1 MKTRI
6 AVWLFLVLLHFSTL
20 VVSSD
25 EGRLTAY
32 VGATLIDGTGR
43 APRPD
48 TVVLVAGER
57 IAVVGSL
64 NEVTIP
70 EEARAVDAKGKW
82 IMPGLIDAHVH
93 FFQSGG
99 LYTRPDVIDLRGIRP
114 YNKEI
119 AWIKQRLPK
128 TFARYSASGVTSV
141 VDLGGPLWNFEVRAL
156 AERTPIAPRVAV
168 AGPLLSTY
176 VPSKLRTDDPANI
189 KVTSQERARRVV
201 RRELAYRPDLI
212 KIWFIPLP
220 GESLAE
226 QTAWVQ
232 AAIEESHASG
242 VRVAVHATQLEV
254 ARAAVNAGADILAH
268 SVDDRSVDDAFIKL
282 LRERKVVYV
291 TTLIVNEGYQG
302 VLGQT
307 VKLTDIERRMGDPET
322 IATWS
327 DLARLPVWKRPLW
340 SFRSFRWPSRE
351 VMLQNLKR
359 LQQGGVTIA
368 AGTDAGNIGTLHGPA
383 LHRELVRMAEAGLSP
398 QEILTAA
405 TQGGARVMGRASE
418 LGTIEAG
425 KLADFLLLD
434 ADPLADIANTRRIY
448 RVVKGGVMLNP
459 QAMLEAE

>member
-1 MKTRI
+1 
-6 AVWLFLVLLHFSTL
+6 
-20 VVSSD
+20 
-25 EGRLTAY
+25 
-32 VGATLIDGTGR
+32 
-43 APRPD
+43 
-48 TVVLVAGER
+48 
-57 IAVVGSL
+57 
-64 NEVTIP
+64 
-70 EEARAVDAKGKW
+70 
-82 IMPGLIDAHVH
+82 
-93 FFQSGG
+93 
-99 LYTRPDVIDLRGIRP
+99 
-114 YNKEI
+114 
-119 AWIKQRLPK
+119 
-128 TFARYSASGVTSV
+128 
-141 VDLGGPLWNFEVRAL
+141 
-156 AERTPIAPRVAV
+156 VAV

-176 VPSKLRTDDPANI
+176 VPSELQTDDPANI
-189 KVTSQERARRVV
+189 KVTSPQQARRVV

-232 AAIEESHASG
+232 AAIEESHAAE

-254 ARAAVNAGADILAH
+254 ARAAVSAGADILAH
-268 SVDDRSVDDAFIKL
+268 SVDDRPVDDAFIKL

-340 SFRSFRWPSRE
+340 SFRSFRWPSRD
-351 VMLQNLKR
+351 VMFANLKR

-383 LHRELVRMAEAGLSP
+383 LHRELERMAEAGLSP

-425 KLADFLLLD
+425 RLADFLLLD
-434 ADPLADIANTRRIY
+434 ANPLADIANTRRIY
-448 RVVKGGVMLNP
+448 RVVKGGVMLDP
-459 QAMLEAE
+459 RAMLEPE